1 MAFIWPKELTIRISQ
16 IKVCFKKNKKKK
28 NLYASGHLNSQGA
41 LVSMA

>member
-16 IKVCFKKNKKKK
+16 IKVCFKKKKTK